1 MNLARIKSFRELP
14 PFRTDL
20 TSFLLFPRLPLRTR
34 RGRRSLL
41 LPHPFILRRKSA
53 VLLDFALTRE
63 RVADMNFVTY
73 SRNPPW
79 EKGWAEPGVAIE
91 QKRGEIMKLDGW
103 TAMLDERH
111 LLFCCVFHSLTRL
124 GPDLICV

>member
-34 RGRRSLL
+34 RRRRRSLL

-53 VLLDFALTRE
+53 VLLDFALTRQ
-63 RVADMNFVTY
+63 RQQNRADMNFVTY
-73 SRNPPW
+73 SGILLGKRV
-79 EKGWAEPGVAIE
+79 KASRVAIGQRE
-91 QKRGEIMKLDGW
+91 EIIL
-103 TAMLDERH
+103 
-111 LLFCCVFHSLTRL
+111 
-124 GPDLICV
+124 

>member
-53 VLLDFALTRE
+53 VLLDFALTRQQQSRHE
-63 RVADMNFVTY
+63 LRDLL
-73 SRNPPW
+73 RNPPW
-79 EKGWAEPGVAIE
+79 ERVGAEVA
-91 QKRGEIMKLDGW
+91 W
-103 TAMLDERH
+103 
-111 LLFCCVFHSLTRL
+111 SSN
-124 GPDLICV
+124 

>member
-14 PFRTDL
+14 PSEL

-53 VLLDFALTRE
+53 VLLDFALTRQ
-63 RVADMNFVTY
+63 RQQSRADMNFVTY
-73 SRNPPW
+73 SGILLGKRV
-79 EKGWAEPGVAIE
+79 KASRVAIE
-91 QKRGEIMKLDGW
+91 QRGE
-103 TAMLDERH
+103 ERRD
-111 LLFCCVFHSLTRL
+111 HSIVLPL
-124 GPDLICV
+124 PK